1 MNWNWPN
8 TTGNTQSGVAAFSDV
23 GSGGGILT
31 ERKGLVLAAFSGGP
45 KGLASSAVERRD
57 GEEFQPRKDG
67 AKQFLMKITFI
78 AISPLPSYKGSQ

>member
-1 MNWNWPN
+1 MNWNWPY

-23 GSGGGILT
+23 GIGGILT

-45 KGLASSAVERRD
+45 KGLSSSAVERRD

-67 AKQFLMKITFI
+67 AKQFLMKITLI
-78 AISPLPSYKGSQ
+78 AISPLALCEDSH